1 MELEVLYEDEDV
13 LVCYKPAGIA
23 TQTAKTTEQD
33 MVSLVRNY
41 RHAKAE
47 DTYVGVIHRLDQPV
61 EGILVF
67 GKNAAAAAILCKELK
82 ERQFAKNYLTI
93 VTRENIPSEG
103 VLEDYIV
110 KDGRKTR
117 AMIVKEGNPRGK
129 KARLSYKVLE
139 KIDDQCLLQIQL
151 DTGRFHQ
158 IRVQLASR
166 TAPILGDV
174 KYGGSNTG
182 FPLCLCAYR
191 LQFNHPVSE
200 EGMCFE
206 IRPRGEGFAP
216 FMEKYKKEN
225 P

>member
-1 MELEVLYEDEDV
+1 MVLEVMYEDEDV

-23 TQTAKTTEQD
+23 TQTQDVASQD

-41 RHAKAE
+41 RNARE
-47 DTYVGVIHRLDQPV
+47 GETYVGVIHRLDQPV

-67 GKNAAAAAILCKELK
+67 GKNAASTAILCKELK
-82 ERQFAKNYLTI
+82 ERQFAKYYYAI
-93 VTRENIPSEG
+93 VTRENIPAEG
-103 VLEDYIV
+103 VLEDYVV
-110 KDGRKTR
+110 KDGRKGR
-117 AMIVKEGNPRGK
+117 AMIVKENNPRAK
-129 KARLSYKVLE
+129 KARLFYEVVDKKDDRSLL
-139 KIDDQCLLQIQL
+139 KIKL

-182 FPLCLCAYR
+182 NPLCLCAYR

-200 EGMCFE
+200 EGMRFE
-206 IRPRGEGFAP
+206 ITPRGEDFAP
-216 FMEKYKKEN
+216 FFHE
-225 P
+225 

>member
-1 MELEVLYEDEDV
+1 MELDVMFEDEDV

-23 TQTAKTTEQD
+23 TQTRDVASQD

-41 RHAKAE
+41 RSAHGE
-47 DTYVGVIHRLDQPV
+47 EPYVGVVHRLDQPV

-67 GKNAAAAAILCKELK
+67 GKNGASTAILCKELK
-82 ERQFAKNYLTI
+82 ERQFAKYYYAI
-93 VTRENIPSEG
+93 VTRENIPAEG
-103 VLEDYIV
+103 VLEDYVV
-110 KDGRKTR
+110 KDGRKGR
-117 AMIVKEGNPRGK
+117 AMIVKENNPRAK
-129 KARLSYKVLE
+129 KARLSYEVVDKKDDRSLL
-139 KIDDQCLLQIQL
+139 KIKL

-182 FPLCLCAYR
+182 NPLCLCAYR

-200 EGMCFE
+200 EGMEFE
-206 IRPRGEGFAP
+206 ITPRGEDFEP
-216 FMEKYKKEN
+216 FFHA
-225 P
+225 